1 MDRLQDHFRSTLTSA
16 LDVSRSSQPLD
27 SVWERHSKFQ
37 LFCMVLSIFFWVFSF
52 TAAFAAITISRWRY
66 VGHKRSLSSR
76 MTKDQVPG
84 VTIIRPLR
92 GIDCNMFENLASS
105 FRQDYP
111 LFEIIFSVAQAN
123 DPAIA
128 VVKDLMKKFPK
139 VDARLIIGEKNV
151 GINPKINNMIQS
163 YETAKY
169 DTVWVCDSNVYVDP
183 GCMGRSMDKMMTPGV
198 GLVHHLPFGVRP
210 QTLGSELELMF
221 LDTVHAKMYL
231 FINWT
236 GLASCVV
243 GKSNLYRRSDLDK
256 VGGMAA
262 FGKYMAEDN
271 LVATAIF
278 NMGYKHEMTS
288 DLAYQSLGSM
298 TPSDYFLRRA
308 RWTRIRKYTVT
319 AATVVEPFI
328 EMIGCGLV
336 ASYGFNLLWQIHALN
351 FLAFHVVIWFLV
363 DLSMYQALSGEKM
376 ENLRGFLMAWCLR
389 ELAALPLYAYA
400 VLGSTVDWRDQT
412 FKLMRDGTVRAI
424 NEGPIPIKNPKITVS
439 SSFSSAA
446 STLSA
451 PSSPTEAAFWTSKNL
466 ANTMVPESTQASL
479 RKFFRHPAVI
489 SIVRSTFAVIHF
501 AVDILIK
508 SQRNGNEEEGEDELE
523 HLLEGHQSEASGS
536 SDVLKLQRVPL
547 KHRSSSG
554 SINSKN
560 GKTGGGRRYGGLT
573 DYDGDDSSAAESD
586 VALRRSARLR
596 SSVNNSSTDS
606 SSIKS
611 GAQQQTKLYQYPM
624 ESDEDE
630 DEGMARQVYSTTKTE
645 TEAEHGRRSTEEDEL
660 SKAVEPYLSD
670 SLSRRGGGGLLRR
683 TTSSTTTTTKGL
695 ISSSSSQFL
704 SVNAS

>member
-16 LDVSRSSQPLD
+16 VDGPLSTPQPLG
-27 SVWERHSKFQ
+27 SVWERHSKVQ

-52 TAAFAAITISRWRY
+52 TAAFTAITISRWRY
-66 VGHKRSLSSR
+66 AGHKRSLSSR
-76 MTKDQVPG
+76 MTKEQVPG

-92 GIDCNMFENLASS
+92 GIDCNMYENLASS

-111 LFEIIFSVAQAN
+111 LFEIVFSVAQAN

-128 VVKDLMKKFPK
+128 VVRDLMKKFPK

-183 GCMGRSMDKMMTPGV
+183 GCMGRSMDKMMKPGV

-298 TPSDYFLRRA
+298 SPSDYFLRRA

-319 AATVVEPFI
+319 AATVVEPYI

-376 ENLRGFLMAWCLR
+376 DNLQGFLMAWCLR

-400 VLGSTVDWRDQT
+400 VVGSTVDWRDQT
-412 FKLMRDGTVRAI
+412 FRLLRDGTVKAI
-424 NEGPIPIKNPKITVS
+424 NPAPVAVKGPKITVS
-439 SSFSSAA
+439 SSFA
-446 STLSA
+446 STSSPTSSV

-501 AVDILIK
+501 VVDILIK
-508 SQRNGNEEEGEDELE
+508 SQRNGNQEEDEIE
-523 HLLEGHQSEASGS
+523 HHMEGHQSEASGS
-536 SDVLKLQRVPL
+536 SGKLDDVLKLQRVPL

-554 SINSKN
+554 SINSKS
-560 GKTGGGRRYGGLT
+560 GKTRYTVLT
-573 DYDGDDSSAAESD
+573 DYDGDDSSATESD
-586 VALRRSARLR
+586 VALRRHARLR
-596 SSVNNSSTDS
+596 PSVNSSTN
-606 SSIKS
+606 SSI
-611 GAQQQTKLYQYPM
+611 GLNAQTKLHRYAM
-624 ESDEDE
+624 EESEDE
-630 DEGMARQVYSTTKTE
+630 ESQVYSTTKTE

-670 SLSRRGGGGLLRR
+670 SLSRRGGRKTSHLHHRRELLQ
-683 TTSSTTTTTKGL
+683 
-695 ISSSSSQFL
+695 SSSQFL
-704 SVNAS
+704 SVNAA